1 MHGESKSMPLRLR
14 RTRESDLPFVREVE
28 QDPENTPFISQW
40 TTVQHADAIRR
51 GDREHWI
58 IESDGRGPLGYL
70 IAYDLKAQD
79 SGVYV
84 KRIVVSRKGAGLGR
98 AAMAQFLEHAYRD
111 LGTDYVWLAVRKE
124 NERAQ
129 RSYLALDF
137 EYTKRSERARECLA
151 AGRDP
156 ENPNLLMIRYRD
168 GR

>member
-1 MHGESKSMPLRLR
+1 MHGEPGPANLRLR
-14 RTRESDLPFVREVE
+14 PTREADLPFVRALE
-28 QDPENTPFISQW
+28 QHPENAPFISQW
-40 TTVQHADAIRR
+40 TPEQHADAIRR
-51 GDREHWI
+51 TDRQHWI
-58 IESDGRGPLGYL
+58 IESDEGPLGYL

-84 KRIVVSRKGAGLGR
+84 KRIVVAEKDNGLGR
-98 AAMAQFLEHAYRD
+98 AALGRFLEHAYHD
-111 LGTDYVWLAVRKE
+111 LGTDYVWLAVRPE

-129 RSYLALDF
+129 RSYTALGF
-137 EYTKRSERARECLA
+137 EYTKRSERARECIA

>member
-1 MHGESKSMPLRLR
+1 MHRSTDPARVRLR
-14 RTRESDLPFVREVE
+14 PTREEDLPFVRELE
-28 QDPENTPFISQW
+28 QDPENAPFISQW
-40 TTVQHADAIRR
+40 TTAQHADAIRR

-58 IESDGRGPLGYL
+58 IESKDRGRLGYL

-84 KRIVVSRKGAGLGR
+84 KRIVVAPKSTGLGR
-98 AAMAQFLEHAYRD
+98 AALERFVEHAYGV
-111 LGTDYVWLAVRKE
+111 LGTEYVWLAVRPE

-129 RSYLALDF
+129 RSYAALGF
-137 EYTKRSERARECLA
+137 QFTRRAERARECLA

-156 ENPNLLMIRYRD
+156 ENPNLLMIRHRD